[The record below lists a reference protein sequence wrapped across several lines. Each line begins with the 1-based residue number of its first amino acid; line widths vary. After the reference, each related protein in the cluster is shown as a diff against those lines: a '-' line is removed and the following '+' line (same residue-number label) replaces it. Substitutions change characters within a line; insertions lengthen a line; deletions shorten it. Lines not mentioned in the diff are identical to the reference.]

1 MKILR
6 RNAVGITMFPVWSYL
21 SYFTFKIKSDLDP
34 YKDSE
39 VLEKKGRGWLLE
51 NIERSSRGVG
61 VGFFL
66 FGKQLSGSLITQ
78 FIYIMYRE
86 GNKILG
92 PMSKYRNETVS
103 LSYCCR
109 SRFINLLAV
118 KKLEHSQASSSQKG
132 WKIRHHCNV
141 WNFRIYVKTY
151 D

>member
-6 RNAVGITMFPVWSYL
+6 RNALGITMFPVWSYL

-66 FGKQLSGSLITQ
+66 FGKYLSGSFITY
-78 FIYIMYRE
+78 FIYMMYPVLPS
-86 GNKILG
+86 G
-92 PMSKYRNETVS
+92 S
-103 LSYCCR
+103 
-109 SRFINLLAV
+109 
-118 KKLEHSQASSSQKG
+118 
-132 WKIRHHCNV
+132 NV
-141 WNFRIYVKTY
+141 
-151 D
+151 